1 MHAVKPRDDGQHLDP
16 QFLLLAYS
24 RGYFPMAESRTGPIR
39 WYSPNPRAIIPLDA
53 FHISRSLKRSVEQSS
68 LTITVNTAFPEVIR
82 ACAERADTWISD
94 EIIAGYTELHR
105 AGDAHSVEVWRQ
117 RTLVGGLYGVA
128 IAGAFFGE
136 SMFSRETNASKIALV
151 HLVQRLHERKFAL
164 LDTQLMNPHIQ
175 QFGAVEIDRAEYLAM
190 LEKALKA
197 NTSFL

>member
-1 MHAVKPRDDGQHLDP
+1 MHAVKPRDDRQHLDP
-16 QFLLLAYS
+16 QFLILAYS

-53 FHISRSLKRSVEQSS
+53 FHIPRSLRRSVGQSS
-68 LTITVNTAFPEVIR
+68 VTITVNTAFPEVIG

-94 EIIAGYTELHR
+94 EIITAYTELHH
-105 AGDAHSVEVWRQ
+105 AGSAHSIEVWRLQ
-117 RTLVGGLYGVA
+117 TLVGGLYGVA

-151 HLVQRLHERKFAL
+151 HLVQRLQERKFTL

-197 NTSFL
+197 DTSFL